1 MKHHQRCFRHI
12 SIHTNEKEVLMK
24 IVINVKMKTVI
35 MILVW
40 AYDTRNHTSPI
51 IAMMM
56 VPVFKLQEKQQK
68 LYFGTS
74 GTCFIVN
81 TMVAGY
87 TLRPGS

>member
-1 MKHHQRCFRHI
+1 
-12 SIHTNEKEVLMK
+12 MK
-24 IVINVKMKTVI
+24 IVIIVKMRTLI

-40 AYDTRNHTSPI
+40 ADDTRNHTSPI
-51 IAMMM
+51 TAMMM

-74 GTCFIVN
+74 GTYFIVN

-87 TLRPGS
+87 PLRPRS